1 MPRRK
6 QDCPKRMKW
15 EGGEEGSPEEGDK
28 LEGDEDTGSMTPN
41 SAASPPPPEED
52 AASPT
57 PGDVPTPSSPRSVS
71 EDPLNCRDLA
81 NSRCNSRE
89 SSDSLVQP
97 RCPSGESMLSERAA
111 LLRGV
116 PIAASALSPVGVTLP
131 ATLPAAAAA
140 ALLPPQTA
148 AMAAYLNAAAVAAA
162 AQQSH
167 RLMMTSPSGYNRAAV
182 SPLVSSSSS
191 PPGALHQVDAPMHSP
206 PGDGILDFSKRGQK
220 SDADSDSDVVN
231 LSKPSTPPAGEPGN
245 GPLDLSVSS
254 RKRTS
259 EDSAS
264 QPPNRKPRTDFKPQQ
279 VLPQW
284 PSPIGASHLPY
295 FAAAV
300 AAASNL
306 SPKTNNSPD
315 LWNGKLK
322 HGGPTPSDAT
332 KALEKMSELSKLGG
346 EDLFR
351 SMANAAPG
359 NSASNRHSAWQSHWL
374 NKGAEQAKDVLKCVW
389 CKQSFPSLA
398 AMTTHMKEA
407 KHCGVNVPVP
417 PMQSQI
423 INPQPQI
430 TSPSNTN
437 TSTSSTNSSKPNSS
451 DLNMLIKETMPLPR
465 KLVRGQDVWLGK
477 GAEQTRQIL
486 KCMWC
491 GQSFR
496 SLAEMTSHMQQTQ
509 HYTNII
515 SQEQIISWR
524 STDDAKGGGG
534 GSGSGNNQPP
544 GGPSSHVS
552 AVLTCKVCDQ
562 AFSSLKEL
570 SNHMVKN
577 SHYKE
582 HIMRSITESGGRR
595 RQTRE
600 KRKKSLPVR
609 KLLELERA
617 QHEFK
622 NCDSAS
628 LIEKMRDPSGAGR
641 ITCEK
646 CGNKIETSLFV
657 DHIRQCVGGGTIGS
671 NQRNFL
677 KNALMSNNILPP
689 ESPTREKSKQNCDKS
704 PSPQQRSPSV
714 TDLSTNK
721 DGTNVPE
728 SNNGSSPSVLNAIEK
743 LIEKSFDSRS
753 RQNSSFPGHGP
764 TAAPMGSSILKRLGI
779 DESVDYTK
787 PLVDAQTMN
796 LLRSYHQQQSHHYG
810 RRERSGSESSSIS
823 ERGSSRVDSLTPE
836 RKMEPPGIPM
846 NSTPRSTPDK
856 REKSPTSD
864 KAHDHDGDVVVKK
877 EIDDEERLDNHNVNI
892 KREAEERDEDERS
905 FHSNCAKEDDD
916 DKRSGTPLAS
926 PRQAAEAHASSP
938 CRNSTSPASSD
949 RSGTPRSTNGD
960 RKPGGSLGALS
971 SMFDNLS
978 GNNSTSDALQPS
990 GGKRGSSHPL
1000 AALQKLCD
1008 KTETHTNNRTH
1019 SSTSNSS
1026 VNANTNNIPSNAGTT
1041 PGAILAFSWA
1051 CNDAVMTSDSIMK
1064 CAFCD
1069 TPFISKGAY
1078 RHHLSKMHFVKDG
1091 VIPDPI
1097 ALKSSHQGSS
1107 TSSEGVPLK
1116 GTSVAPPS
1124 GSSGPGS
1131 TGSKSPPVPPGFE
1144 ESPHS
1149 KFLKYTELA
1158 KQLSSK
1164 YV

>member
-41 SAASPPPPEED
+41 SAASPAPPEEE

-57 PGDVPTPSSPRSVS
+57 PGDVPTPSSPRSIS
-71 EDPLNCRDLA
+71 EDPLNCRDLP

-116 PIAASALSPVGVTLP
+116 PTLSPVGVALP
-131 ATLPAAAAA
+131 PTLPAAAAA

-167 RLMMTSPSGYNRAAV
+167 RLMMTSPSGFNRASV
-182 SPLVSSSSS
+182 SPLISSSSS
-191 PPGALHQVDAPMHSP
+191 PPGVFPVDAPMHSP

-231 LSKPSTPPAGEPGN
+231 LSKPGTPPSGEPGN

-254 RKRTS
+254 RKRS
-259 EDSAS
+259 NDDSVS
-264 QPPNRKPRTDFKPQQ
+264 QPPNRKPRTDFKPQ

-306 SPKTNNSPD
+306 SPKTNSSPD

-351 SMANAAPG
+351 TMANAAPG

-437 TSTSSTNSSKPNSS
+437 TSTSSTNSNKPNSS

-524 STDDAKGGGG
+524 SSDDAKGGGG

-622 NCDSAS
+622 NGDSSS
-628 LIEKMRDPSGAGR
+628 LLDKMRDSSGAGR

-646 CGNKIETSLFV
+646 CGNKIDTSLFV

-689 ESPTREKSKQNCDKS
+689 ESPTRDKSKQNEKS

-714 TDLSTNK
+714 TDLSTK
-721 DGTNVPE
+721 DGTTVPE

-764 TAAPMGSSILKRLGI
+764 TTAPMGSSILKRLGI

-823 ERGSSRVDSLTPE
+823 ERCSSRVESLTPE
-836 RKMEPPGIPM
+836 RKMEPPGVPL

-864 KAHDHDGDVVVKK
+864 KAQEADGEVVVKK
-877 EIDDEERLDNHNVNI
+877 EVDEEERLENHTSVKI
-892 KREAEERDEDERS
+892 KREAEDRDEDERS
-905 FHSNCAKEDDD
+905 FHSNGAKEEDE
-916 DKRSGTPLAS
+916 DKPSVSPLTS
-926 PRQAAEAHASSP
+926 PRQPAETHAGSP
-938 CRNSTSPASSD
+938 CRNSASPASSD

-971 SMFDNLS
+971 SMFDSLS
-978 GNNSTSDALQPS
+978 GNNTGDALAPS
-990 GGKRGSSHPL
+990 GGKKGSSHPL

-1019 SSTSNSS
+1019 SATSNSS
-1026 VNANTNNIPSNAGTT
+1026 VNANTNNIPTNAGTT

-1091 VIPDPI
+1091 VIPDPV
-1097 ALKSSHQGSS
+1097 ALKSAQQGSS
-1107 TSSEGVPLK
+1107 SSSEGVPLK
-1116 GTSVAPPS
+1116 GTAVPPPS

-1131 TGSKSPPVPPGFE
+1131 TGSKSPPVAGFE